1 MFELLL
7 VWSFFGFAQ
16 LIASLAFVRSL
27 WRDARRVE
35 RVRLWIRRWTILASC
50 AGLLWGAA
58 GAVIMVPLAG
68 VQQLVAVAVI
78 VAVTFASWPVYSCWM
93 PSLTAYTLLS
103 LTPMTISVAAQ
114 YGVSQAIM
122 ALVLITVTG
131 FILYSGRRL
140 NEMLLSSILNDD
152 ENQRLVQRLKVEVNR
167 TEAARL
173 KTQHESERRAQFFAA
188 ANHDLRQPLQAMG
201 IFLEMLKRRSTPQT
215 LPIVEQLG
223 RTSSTISTLV
233 EQVLEVTIRFVRL
246 RLHPEVIW
254 LPELMEELSH
264 DFTAIAAEKGL
275 SFRVNPVRRQYAQIR
290 SYSSARLK
298 SDYQCHSLYRQTG
311 SGSRRRCSPARQ
323 FTCFDRGL

>member
-1 MFELLL
+1 MTAEPDRDARTTGQTTTRRSVILFLKTFLSL
-7 VWSFFGFAQ
+7 PASRSITAHTLIKLFLTSMKLMPVALAVWSFFGFAQ

-93 PSLTAYTLLS
+93 PSLTAFTLLS

-173 KTQHESERRAQFFAA
+173 KTQHESPC
-188 ANHDLRQPLQAMG
+188 RQWA
-201 IFLEMLKRRSTPQT
+201 
-215 LPIVEQLG
+215 
-223 RTSSTISTLV
+223 SSS
-233 EQVLEVTIRFVRL
+233 RC
-246 RLHPEVIW
+246 
-254 LPELMEELSH
+254 
-264 DFTAIAAEKGL
+264 
-275 SFRVNPVRRQYAQIR
+275 
-290 SYSSARLK
+290 SSAG
-298 SDYQCHSLYRQTG
+298 QP
-311 SGSRRRCSPARQ
+311 RRRFLSSSSSDAPQALSLPWSNRCLKLPAWSLAVLNCIRK
-323 FTCFDRGL
+323 